1 MRLPAATTVRH
12 LFPDADANMALHNDA
27 VTYPVAVQA
36 HAWAALG
43 KLCLTDEGLAKKCV
57 PLLVQELGRAHAP
70 AVRNNII
77 VALADMC
84 IQMSLTLFVC
94 YCIHHHLVCLYL
106 QFQLQKDKSQ
116 HHINAGSLR
125 LSDHH

>member
-1 MRLPAATTVRH
+1 MPQTH
-12 LFPDADANMALHNDA
+12 ADATMALPNNAGTHAA
-27 VTYPVAVQA
+27 VPVQA

-84 IQMSLTLFVC
+84 IQVSLTPC
-94 YCIHHHLVCLYL
+94 
-106 QFQLQKDKSQ
+106 
-116 HHINAGSLR
+116 AT
-125 LSDHH
+125 

>member
-1 MRLPAATTVRH
+1 
-12 LFPDADANMALHNDA
+12 MAPHNGA
-27 VTYPVAVQA
+27 VTHSVAVQA

-84 IQMSLTLFVC
+84 IQVGLTLC
-94 YCIHHHLVCLYL
+94 TIYWIHHHLVCLPL
-106 QFQLQKDKSQ
+106 
-116 HHINAGSLR
+116 
-125 LSDHH
+125 

>member
-1 MRLPAATTVRH
+1 MH
-12 LFPDADANMALHNDA
+12 ADANAALHNDA
-27 VTYPVAVQA
+27 AARFAAVQA

-43 KLCLTDEGLAKKCV
+43 KICLTDEGLAKKCM

-84 IQMSLTLFVC
+84 VQVSLT
-94 YCIHHHLVCLYL
+94 IR
-106 QFQLQKDKSQ
+106 S
-116 HHINAGSLR
+116 
-125 LSDHH
+125 